1 MTPSKID
8 KNLRKSI
15 SKPFIFKKSIHMT
28 TAILTFGV
36 KTEDYATSYK
46 ITKNRNL
53 EKSESLM
60 ILII

>member
-8 KNLRKSI
+8 KNLRKS
-15 SKPFIFKKSIHMT
+15 PFFTKKRIHMT

-36 KTEDYATSYK
+36 KTKDYATSYK

>member
-1 MTPSKID
+1 
-8 KNLRKSI
+8 
-15 SKPFIFKKSIHMT
+15 MT